1 LVPIVPIAIGIGIGA
16 WSLALEPED
25 RSRIEDDP
33 PAIHCITGGRIS
45 YISSLT
51 EFNPM
56 KPILTLILCFYSAA
70 IMAQTEMQHVE
81 KLKADAVAEVEKNA
95 VLGQQINDMLFSFSE
110 LGFQEY
116 ETFTYLTTLLE
127 RNGFKIQKGVAGIP
141 TAWIATWGSGKPVI
155 ALGSDVDCIPKA
167 SQKPGVAY
175 HDPLVDGAPGHG
187 EGHNSGQ
194 ALNIISALALKKI
207 MEREKISGTIMLWP
221 GIAEELVGTK
231 AYYVR
236 AGYFKDVDACIFTHV
251 ANNLG
256 VGYGDAGSNG
266 LVSVRFN
273 FEGAAAHAAGAP
285 WRGRSALDAV
295 ELMNIGWNYRREH
308 LELTQRSHYVI
319 PDGGDQPNVVPS
331 KAAVWYY
338 FRERT
343 YPDIKKLFDIG
354 VKIAEG
360 AAMMTDTKFTYEV
373 LGSAWPGHFNKP
385 IAIAMYENMKKVGLP
400 QWSEADQLLAKA
412 TQLELKAPRTQGLA
426 TKIDTIGM
434 PAPVGSVSVMGR
446 QLMSMG
452 GGSDDIA
459 DISWS
464 LPTVVLRYPSNIP
477 GLPGHHWSN
486 AISMATP
493 IAHKGI
499 VYGAKAEVMTLLDM
513 LLKPEIIK
521 NAWEYYRT
529 EQTKDQKYTP
539 LIGEKDQPAIYLNQK
554 IMSEYVPKLKP
565 LYYNPAKYKT
575 YLEQLGI
582 TYPTVRPDQKEA
594 VSKLKPAAKD

>member
-1 LVPIVPIAIGIGIGA
+1 MKKSFITILLVVFCV
-16 WSLALEPED
+16 SV
-25 RSRIEDDP
+25 
-33 PAIHCITGGRIS
+33 
-45 YISSLT
+45 
-51 EFNPM
+51 F
-56 KPILTLILCFYSAA
+56 
-70 IMAQTEMQHVE
+70 AQTEVHQVE
-81 KLKADAVAEVEKNA
+81 KLKAEAAAEVEKYA

-116 ETFTYLTTLLE
+116 ETFTYLTNLLE
-127 RNGFKIQKGVAGIP
+127 KQGFKVQKGVAGVP

-175 HDPLVDGAPGHG
+175 ADPIVVGAPGHG

-207 MEREKISGTIMLWP
+207 MEREKIQGTIMLWP

-251 ANNLG
+251 SHNLS
-256 VGYGDAGSNG
+256 VGYGDAGNNG

-273 FEGAAAHAAGAP
+273 FEGSAAHAAGAP

-295 ELMNIGWNYRREH
+295 ELMNIGWNFRREH

-319 PDGGDQPNVVPS
+319 SDGGDQPNVVPS
-331 KAAVWYY
+331 KASVWYY

-343 YPDIKKLFDIG
+343 YPNIRKLFDIG
-354 VKIAEG
+354 VKVAEG
-360 AAMMTDTKFTYEV
+360 AALMTDTKFTYEV

-385 IAIAMYENMKKVGLP
+385 LAEAMYSNIKTVGLP
-400 QWSEADQLLAKA
+400 KWSEEDQLLARA
-412 TQLELKAPRTQGLA
+412 TQIELKAPKIEGLA
-426 TKIDTIGM
+426 TKLDTIGL
-434 PAPVGSVSVMGR
+434 PTPTGPVNVMGR
-446 QLMSMG
+446 QLMAMG

-464 LPTVVLRYPSNIP
+464 LPTIVLRYPSNIP
-477 GLPGHHWSN
+477 ELPGHHWSN

-499 VYGAKAEVMTLLDM
+499 VYGAKAEVMTLVDL
-513 LLKPEIIK
+513 LLKPEILK

-529 EQTKDQKYTP
+529 EQTKDLQYTP
-539 LIGEKDQPAIYLNQK
+539 LIGEKDLPAITLNQK
-554 IMSEYVPKLKP
+554 IMTEYAPKLKP
-565 LYYNPAKYKT
+565 FYYNPAKYKT
-575 YLEQLGI
+575 YLDQLGI
-582 TYPTVRPDQKEA
+582 VYPTVRPDQKAEIQ
-594 VSKLKPAAKD
+594 KLSDKK

>member
-1 LVPIVPIAIGIGIGA
+1 MKKLLPLFLGLFIY
-16 WSLALEPED
+16 
-25 RSRIEDDP
+25 
-33 PAIHCITGGRIS
+33 HITTG
-45 YISSLT
+45 
-51 EFNPM
+51 
-56 KPILTLILCFYSAA
+56 
-70 IMAQTEMQHVE
+70 QTEVRNLE
-81 KLKADAVAEVEKNA
+81 KLKADAAQEVEKNA

-116 ETFTYLTTLLE
+116 ETFNYLTNLLE
-127 RNGFKIQKGVAGIP
+127 KNGFKIQKGVAGIP
-141 TAWIATWGSGKPVI
+141 TAWMAVWGNGKPLI

-175 HDPLVDGAPGHG
+175 HDPVVDGAPGHG

-207 MEREKISGTIMLWP
+207 MEKEKIQGTIMLWP
-221 GIAEELVGTK
+221 GVAEEVVGTK
-231 AYYVR
+231 AFYVR

-251 ANNLG
+251 GNNLG
-256 VGYGDAGSNG
+256 VSYGDAGNNG

-295 ELMNIGWNYRREH
+295 ELMNIGWNFRREH

-319 PDGGDQPNVVPS
+319 TDGGDQPNVVPS
-331 KAAVWYY
+331 KASVWYY
-338 FRERT
+338 FRERS
-343 YPDIKKLFDIG
+343 YPNIKKLFDIG
-354 VKIAEG
+354 VKVAEG
-360 AAMMTDTKFTYEV
+360 AALMTDTKFTYEI

-385 IAIAMYENMKKVGLP
+385 IAEAMYENIKKVGLP
-400 QWSEADQLLAKA
+400 TWTAEDQLLAKA
-412 TQLELKAPRTQGLA
+412 SQIELKAPKVEGLA
-426 TKIDTIGM
+426 VKLDTLGLPTPTGPIN
-434 PAPVGSVSVMGR
+434 VMGR
-446 QLMSMG
+446 QLMAMG

-464 LPTVVLRYPSNIP
+464 LPTIVLRYPSNIP

-499 VYGAKAEVMTLLDM
+499 VYGAKAEVMTLLD
-513 LLKPEIIK
+513 LFLKPEILA
-521 NAWEYYRT
+521 NAWTYYKT
-529 EQTKDQKYTP
+529 EQTKELKYTP
-539 LIGEKDQPAIYLNQK
+539 LIGEKDNPAIFLNQK
-554 IMSEYVPKLKP
+554 IMSEYAPKLKP
-565 LYYNPAKYKT
+565 YHYNPSKYKT

-582 TYPTVRPDQKEA
+582 QYPTVRPDQKEA
-594 VSKLKPAAKD
+594 VSKLEQAQTQK

>member
-1 LVPIVPIAIGIGIGA
+1 MKKLFIVV
-16 WSLALEPED
+16 LLFTF
-25 RSRIEDDP
+25 
-33 PAIHCITGGRIS
+33 CMTV
-45 YISSLT
+45 
-51 EFNPM
+51 F
-56 KPILTLILCFYSAA
+56 
-70 IMAQTEMQHVE
+70 AQSEVQKVE
-81 KLKADAVAEVEKNA
+81 KLKAEAAVEVEKLA
-95 VLGQQINDMLFSFSE
+95 LLGQQINDMLFSFSE

-116 ETFTYLTTLLE
+116 ETFTYLTNLLE
-127 RNGFKIQKGVAGIP
+127 KQGFKVQKGVAGVP
-141 TAWIATWGSGKPVI
+141 TAWIATWGSGKPVL

-175 HDPLVDGAPGHG
+175 ADPIVVGAPGHG

-207 MEREKISGTIMLWP
+207 MEREKIQGTIMLWP

-251 ANNLG
+251 SHNLS
-256 VGYGDAGSNG
+256 VGYGDAGNNG

-273 FEGAAAHAAGAP
+273 FEGSAAHAAGAP

-295 ELMNIGWNYRREH
+295 ELMNIGWNFRREH

-319 PDGGDQPNVVPS
+319 SDGGDQPNVVPS
-331 KAAVWYY
+331 KASVWYY

-343 YPDIKKLFDIG
+343 YPNIKKLFDIG
-354 VKIAEG
+354 VKVAEG
-360 AAMMTDTKFTYEV
+360 AALMTDTKFTYEV

-385 IAIAMYENMKKVGLP
+385 LAEAMYSNIKTVGLP
-400 QWSEADQLLAKA
+400 KWSEEDQLLAKA
-412 TQLELKAPRTQGLA
+412 TQMELKAPKIEGLA
-426 TKIDTIGM
+426 TKLDTIGL
-434 PAPVGSVSVMGR
+434 PTPTGPVNVMGR
-446 QLMSMG
+446 QLMAMG

-464 LPTVVLRYPSNIP
+464 LPTIVLRYPSNIP
-477 GLPGHHWSN
+477 ELPGHHWSN

-499 VYGAKAEVMTLLDM
+499 VYGAKAEVMTLVDL
-513 LLKPEIIK
+513 LLKPEILK

-529 EQTKDQKYTP
+529 EQTKDLQYTP
-539 LIGEKDQPAIYLNQK
+539 LIGEKDLPAITLNQK
-554 IMSEYVPKLKP
+554 IMMEYAPKLKP
-565 LYYNPAKYKT
+565 FYYNPAKYKT
-575 YLEQLGI
+575 YLDQLGI
-582 TYPTVRPDQKEA
+582 VYPTVRPDQRAEIQ
-594 VSKLKPAAKD
+594 KLSDKK

>member
-1 LVPIVPIAIGIGIGA
+1 MKNLLACLFLLIG
-16 WSLALEPED
+16 
-25 RSRIEDDP
+25 
-33 PAIHCITGGRIS
+33 
-45 YISSLT
+45 
-51 EFNPM
+51 
-56 KPILTLILCFYSAA
+56 SAA
-70 IMAQTEMQHVE
+70 VAQPEINRLE
-81 KLKADAVAEVEKNA
+81 KLKAEAAAEVEKNA

-110 LGFQEY
+110 LGFQEW
-116 ETFTYLTTLLE
+116 ETFNYLTNLLE
-127 RNGFKIQKGVAGIP
+127 KQGFKVERGVAGVP
-141 TAWIATWGSGKPVI
+141 TAWIARWSYGSGKPVI

-175 HDPLVDGAPGHG
+175 HDPIVEGAPGHG

-194 ALNIISALALKKI
+194 ALNIISALAIKKI
-207 MEREKISGTIMLWP
+207 MEREKISGTLMLWP

-231 AYYVR
+231 AFYIR

-256 VGYGDAGSNG
+256 VGYGDAGYNG

-273 FEGAAAHAAGAP
+273 FEGSAAHAAGAP

-295 ELMNIGWNYRREH
+295 ELMNIGWNFRREH

-343 YPDIKKLFDIG
+343 YPDIKKLFDTG
-354 VKIAEG
+354 LKIAEG
-360 AAMMTDTKFTYEV
+360 AALMTDTKFKYEI

-385 IAIAMYENMKKVGLP
+385 IAEAMYANIQKVGMP
-400 QWSEADQLLAKA
+400 TWSADDQLLAKA
-412 TQLELKAPRTQGLA
+412 TQIELKAPKIEGLA
-426 TKIDTIGM
+426 TKLDTIGL
-434 PAPVGSVSVMGR
+434 PAPTGSVNVMGR

-513 LLKPEIIK
+513 MLKPEIIA
-521 NAWEYYRT
+521 NAWTYYRE
-529 EQTKDQKYTP
+529 EQTKDQKYIP
-539 LIGEKDQPAIYLNQK
+539 LIGEKDNPAIYLNKK
-554 IMSEYVPKLKP
+554 ISDEFTPRLKP

-575 YLEQLGI
+575 YLDQLGI
-582 TYPTVRPDQKEA
+582 VYPT
-594 VSKLKPAAKD
+594 LKPEQREAIQKLDEKSKK

>member
-1 LVPIVPIAIGIGIGA
+1 MVLSKMGQWLYCMIAINF
-16 WSLALEPED
+16 
-25 RSRIEDDP
+25 
-33 PAIHCITGGRIS
+33 
-45 YISSLT
+45 Y
-51 EFNPM
+51 PM
-56 KPILTLILCFYSAA
+56 KKILQPTLLMTLITLSTF
-70 IMAQTEMQHVE
+70 AQTELQQVE
-81 KLKADAVAEVEKNA
+81 KLKAEAAAEVDKFA

-127 RNGFKIQKGVAGIP
+127 KNGFKVQKGVAGIP
-141 TAWIATWGSGKPVI
+141 TAWIATWGTGKPVI

-175 HDPLVDGAPGHG
+175 ADPIVVGAPGHG

-207 MEREKISGTIMLWP
+207 MEREKIQGTIMLWP

-231 AYYVR
+231 AFYVR

-256 VGYGDAGSNG
+256 VGYGDAGNNG

-295 ELMNIGWNYRREH
+295 ELMNIGWNFRREH

-319 PDGGDQPNVVPS
+319 SDGGDQPNVVPS
-331 KAAVWYY
+331 KASVWYY

-343 YPDIKKLFDIG
+343 YPNIKKLFDIG
-354 VKIAEG
+354 VKVAEG
-360 AAMMTDTKFTYEV
+360 AALMTDTKFTYEI

-385 IAIAMYENMKKVGLP
+385 MAVAMYDNIKKVGLP
-400 QWSEADQLLAKA
+400 TWTDNDQLLAKA
-412 TQLELKAPRTQGLA
+412 TQIELGAPKIEGLA
-426 TKIDTIGM
+426 VKLDTLSM
-434 PAPVGSVSVMGR
+434 PSPTGPVNVMGR
-446 QLMSMG
+446 QLMAMG

-464 LPTVVLRYPSNIP
+464 LPTIVLRYPSNIP

-499 VYGAKAEVMTLLDM
+499 VYGAKAEVMTILDF
-513 LLKPEIIK
+513 LLKPEILK

-529 EQTKDQKYTP
+529 EQTKDLKYTP
-539 LIGEKDQPAIYLNQK
+539 LIGEKDNPAITLNQK
-554 IMSEYVPKLKP
+554 IMTEYVPKLKP
-565 LYYNPAKYKT
+565 FYYNPVKYKT
-575 YLEQLGI
+575 YLDQLGI
-582 TYPTVRPDQKEA
+582 VYPTLRPDQKEA
-594 VSKLKPAAKD
+594 VEKENLKKKTD

>member
-1 LVPIVPIAIGIGIGA
+1 
-16 WSLALEPED
+16 
-25 RSRIEDDP
+25 
-33 PAIHCITGGRIS
+33 
-45 YISSLT
+45 
-51 EFNPM
+51 M
-56 KPILTLILCFYSAA
+56 KSFLTLAA
-70 IMAQTEMQHVE
+70 LLVAASLFAQTELNQVE
-81 KLKADAVAEVEKNA
+81 KLKAEAAQEVEKNA
-95 VLGQQINDMLFSFSE
+95 VLGQQINDMLFSFAE

-116 ETFTYLTTLLE
+116 ETMNYLTSLLE
-127 RNGFKIQKGVAGIP
+127 KNGFKIQRGIANIP

-175 HDPLVDGAPGHG
+175 HDPMIEGAPGHG

-194 ALNIISALALKKI
+194 ALNIISVLALKKI
-207 MEREKISGTIMLWP
+207 MEREKIPGTLMLWP
-221 GIAEELVGTK
+221 GIAEELLGSK

-236 AGYFKDVDACIFTHV
+236 EGYFKDVDACIFTHV

-256 VGYGDAGSNG
+256 VGYGDAGGNG
-266 LVSVRFN
+266 LISVRFT

-295 ELMNIGWNYRREH
+295 ELMNIGWNFRREH

-319 PDGGDQPNVVPS
+319 TDGGDQPNVVPS
-331 KAAVWYY
+331 KASVWYY

-343 YPDIKKLFDIG
+343 YPDIKKLFDLG
-354 VKIAEG
+354 VKMAE
-360 AAMMTDTKFTYEV
+360 AATMMTDTKYSYEV

-385 IAIAMYENMKKVGLP
+385 IAEAMYDNMKKVGLP
-400 QWSEADQLLAKA
+400 KWSAEDQLLAKA
-412 TQLELKAPRTQGLA
+412 TQIELKAPKTEGLA
-426 TKIDTIGM
+426 EKLDTLGL
-434 PAPVGSVSVMGR
+434 PSPSGSINVMGR
-446 QLMSMG
+446 QLMAVG

-499 VYGAKAEVMTLLDM
+499 VCGAKAEVMTLLDM
-513 LLKPEIIK
+513 LLKPELLR
-521 NAWEYYRT
+521 NAWSYYRN
-529 EQTKDQKYTP
+529 EQTKDTKYTP
-539 LIGEKDQPAIYLNQK
+539 LIGEKDQPAVYLNKK
-554 IMSEYVPKLKP
+554 IMSEFQPKLKT

-582 TYPTVRPDQKEA
+582 VYPTVRPDQKEA
-594 VSKLKPAAKD
+594 VSKLPTKK